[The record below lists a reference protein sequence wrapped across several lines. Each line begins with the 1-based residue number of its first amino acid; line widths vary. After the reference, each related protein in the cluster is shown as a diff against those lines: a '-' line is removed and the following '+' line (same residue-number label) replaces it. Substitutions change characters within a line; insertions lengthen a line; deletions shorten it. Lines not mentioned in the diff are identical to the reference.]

1 MDWKL
6 TLKLEKQITAEASHI
21 YSVAMFQRK
30 QNLRVTNVIRRFCF
44 FDLYLYRLGAVKSYA
59 QISLQRCRQE
69 LCAN

>member
-44 FDLYLYRLGAVKSYA
+44 FDLYLYRLYHH
-59 QISLQRCRQE
+59 
-69 LCAN
+69 

>member
-44 FDLYLYRLGAVKSYA
+44 FDLYRDRFKFCVNQK
-59 QISLQRCRQE
+59 
-69 LCAN
+69 N